1 MEDKKEMRREVEER
15 KGRADEPSL
24 RKYPKTIA
32 HQQADGEIRRIK
44 CDHRNH
50 IQENLLTTEPGDF
63 RNVYS

>member
-32 HQQADGEIRRIK
+32 HQ
-44 CDHRNH
+44 
-50 IQENLLTTEPGDF
+50 
-63 RNVYS
+63 